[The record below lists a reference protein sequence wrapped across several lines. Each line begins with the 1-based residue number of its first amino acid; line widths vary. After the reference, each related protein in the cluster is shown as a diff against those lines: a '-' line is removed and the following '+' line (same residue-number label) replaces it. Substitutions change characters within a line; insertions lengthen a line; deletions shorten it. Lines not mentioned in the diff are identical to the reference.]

1 MNLQD
6 VLNKVC
12 NGMSDNKTSQKLG
25 ISRVSFSNYRNGHK
39 TPSDEI
45 LEKFIAESGLNP
57 VDVYLAAY
65 AEKIKN
71 PIVAE
76 AFRNQ
81 TPQPTYNYS
90 YTS

>member
-1 MNLQD
+1 MTLQD
-6 VLNKVC
+6 VLDAVC

-45 LEKFIAESGLNP
+45 LEKFIAETGLDP

-65 AEKIKN
+65 AEKVHN
-71 PIVAE
+71 PKVAE
-76 AFRNQ
+76 AFRRCKLIAD
-81 TPQPTYNYS
+81 
-90 YTS
+90 